1 LKHSATFF
9 DRIGLNQVGRRI
21 RLFRVRWHHV
31 HHISLATIALIAV
44 AVFFV
49 VGAVL
54 RLAVGPVSLGPF
66 SERLRSS
73 VLYALPGLSIRYDD
87 AALEW
92 SRDEGRVNL
101 IITGAR
107 VFDGDRH
114 IIAQAPKAEIGLA
127 AQALVWGNVQVQRI
141 TLVGVQLT
149 LVRTKDGALHLGV
162 ERNKTHGDVLE
173 RIRDALENSGN
184 GTSSLERVAVSQAKL
199 AFYDETTG
207 LFVVAPQ
214 ARVEVAGKNR
224 NSNGLVAKLDATIEI
239 TGQPAHLTGQIK
251 LPPRGGDIVG
261 DLNVTDLSLSALARN
276 SPQFAFLSPYNL
288 RTELSG
294 SFVMEHAD
302 RLRSA
307 DVSISAKGAVTGFG
321 TSFPIDS
328 LRLVG
333 RYDALTGK
341 MLIDDADIKTE
352 DTAAHLQGSGNLHF
366 ASDGSLAR
374 ADLDISSDRINLAM
388 RGAFA
393 RAVELGGAHLRAN
406 YTPANKTFAI
416 QQLALHGPAVSGAL
430 SGQIVLVENT
440 SPAVDVTGTLKELS
454 VADLVRYW
462 PLRMGEGARSWIAAN
477 VPDGRVG
484 PISIV
489 LNIQAGD
496 LNKPALPEAAVHLNI
511 PVQDAS
517 VKYLNGMT
525 LVTHTNG
532 TGVLTGDT
540 FKVQV
545 TSGRVGAL
553 AVHKGTVTIPEL
565 HKHGTVGDIA
575 VSLQGQLHDL
585 LALLDEKP
593 LQYPSRF
600 HIKPADTAGA
610 VSVDADF
617 HVPMVKDVGID
628 RIPIKI
634 EARVNGLGLS
644 LDPNT
649 RLSNGNVAFDIDNTH
664 LHAVGTVNYGRTP
677 VVADWTELFSSKN
690 PDTTALK
697 VRARL
702 DEDARE
708 ILNLHLSDV
717 LSGPVDVTAT
727 LTGSRGTIRNADVNV
742 DLTPATLVWNVISYA
757 KNPGVPASAQVSAS
771 LDANGNIQAANASI
785 AGAGLAGRGAL
796 TFTNGGNISHAEFPS
811 FRAGPQNDFS
821 LSLFRTAPKSFDVT
835 IRGHSADG
843 SSFAKRNLNAKTAEQ
858 PSSNRYHLIAR
869 LDRVVLAEGTVLT
882 PFSLDANTIGGSIQN
897 MSVST
902 GMSKA
907 DVVTASIAPA
917 SDGRRLTLSAT
928 DAGLLLKG
936 LFGLDNISG
945 GKLNL
950 IAKMPPIGLPK
961 GAAPDY
967 AGTLTI
973 QNFRIEN
980 QPFFSRLFSAGSLG
994 GLIDL
999 MRGAGIVIDK
1009 LELPLTSKND
1019 VINIENGHASG
1030 PSVGFSGDGYIDRRA
1045 NTIDLKGAIA
1055 PIYGLNS
1062 VLGALPILG
1071 NMLVSKQGEGIIG
1084 MTYEA
1089 SGSLDK
1095 PKISVNPLSIL
1106 APGIFRRIF
1115 EGKVP
1120 TAPSQANKTPSVPAQ
1135 TPR

>member
-1 LKHSATFF
+1 M
-9 DRIGLNQVGRRI
+9 
-21 RLFRVRWHHV
+21 

-49 VGAVL
+49 VGAIL
-54 RLAVGPVSLGPF
+54 RLAIGPVSLGPF

-73 VLYALPGLSIRYDD
+73 VLYALPGLAIRYDD

-107 VFDGDRH
+107 VFDGDGH

-127 AQALVWGNVQVQRI
+127 AQALVWGNIQVQRI

-173 RIRDALENSGN
+173 RIRDALEKSGT
-184 GTSSLERVAVSQAKL
+184 GASSLQRVAVSQAKL

-214 ARVEVAGKNR
+214 ARVEVASDSRNR
-224 NSNGLVAKLDATIEI
+224 NRLVANLDAVIEV
-239 TGQPAHLTGQIK
+239 TGQPARLTGQIK
-251 LPPRGGDIVG
+251 LPSSGGDTVG
-261 DLNVTDLSLSALARN
+261 NLNVIGLSIPALARN
-276 SPQFAFLSPYNL
+276 SPQFAFLTPYNL
-288 RTELSG
+288 QTDASG
-294 SFVMEHAD
+294 SFVIEHANK
-302 RLRSA
+302 LRSA
-307 DVSISAKGAVTGFG
+307 DISISAKGVVNGFG
-321 TSFPIDS
+321 TLLPIDN

-341 MLIDDADIKTE
+341 VLIDDADIKAE
-352 DTAAHLQGSGNLHF
+352 DTAAHFRGSGDLRF
-366 ASDGSLAR
+366 TGDRSIER

-388 RGAFA
+388 PGAFA
-393 RAVELGGAHLRAN
+393 RAVELGGAHLRAT

-416 QQLALHGPAVSGAL
+416 EQLALEGHAL
-430 SGQIVLVENT
+430 SGVLSGKVVLAQNS
-440 SPAVDVTGTLKELS
+440 SPAVDATGRLKQIS
-454 VADLVRYW
+454 AIDLVRYW

-477 VPDGRVG
+477 MPAGRIG
-484 PISIV
+484 PMSIA
-489 LNIQAGD
+489 LNIKAGD
-496 LNKPALPEAAVHLNI
+496 LDQPALPEEAVHLNI

-525 LVTHTNG
+525 LLTHANG
-532 TGVLTGDT
+532 AGLLTGDT

-545 TSGRVGAL
+545 TSGRVGTIAL
-553 AVHKGTVTIPEL
+553 RRGTVTIPEL

-575 VSLQGQLHDL
+575 VSLQGQLRDL
-585 LALLDEKP
+585 LAILDEKP

-600 HIKPADTAGA
+600 HIKPAEATGA
-610 VSVDADF
+610 AVIDADF
-617 HVPMVKDVGID
+617 RVPMVKDVGID
-628 RIPIKI
+628 RIPIK
-634 EARVNGLGLS
+634 VGGKVTGMGLS
-644 LDPNT
+644 LGPNT
-649 RLSNGNVAFDIDNTH
+649 RLSNGNVAFEVDNTH
-664 LHAVGTVNYGRTP
+664 LHAAGTVDYGRAP
-677 VVADWTELFSSKN
+677 LVADWTELFSSKN
-690 PDTTALK
+690 PNTTTLK
-697 VRARL
+697 VRAHL
-702 DEDARE
+702 DEETRD
-708 ILNLHLSDV
+708 LLKLHLSDV
-717 LSGPVDVTAT
+717 LSGPIDVTAT
-727 LTGSRGTIRNADVNV
+727 LTGSRGSIRNAEVNV
-742 DLTPATLVWNVISYA
+742 DLTPATLAWNVISFTKGA
-757 KNPGVPASAQVSAS
+757 GVPAGAQVSAN
-771 LDANGNIQAANASI
+771 LDVNGNVQAANVSV
-785 AGAGLAGRGAL
+785 AGAGLSGRGTL
-796 TFTNGGNISHAEFPS
+796 NFTSDGSISHAEFPS

-821 LSLFRTAPKSFDVT
+821 VSLFRTAPKTFDVT

-843 SSFAKRNLNAKTAEQ
+843 RSFATRSSSAKAAEL
-858 PSSNRYHLIAR
+858 PSTNRYHLVAR
-869 LDRVVLAEGTVLT
+869 LDRAVLAEGTVLT
-882 PFSLDANTIGGSIQN
+882 PFSLDANTIGDSIQN

-902 GMSKA
+902 GMSKT
-907 DVVTASIAPA
+907 DTVTASIAPA

-950 IAKMPPIGLPK
+950 IARMPPIGLPK

-1009 LELPLTSKND
+1009 LEMPFSSKND
-1019 VINIENGHASG
+1019 VINIQDGHASG

-1089 SGSLDK
+1089 SGSLDE

-1115 EGKVP
+1115 EGRVP
-1120 TAPSQANKTPSVPAQ
+1120 TAPSQANKTPSAPA
-1135 TPR
+1135 PAPH